1 MGKRGPQP
9 GTGGRPRKALA
20 DKLLDGK
27 PGKENLRV
35 VNLPDGADLTGADMP
50 EPKEY
55 LSARQKGGEEIVAA
69 EIYRSTWNWLKK
81 YRCEHL
87 VTQQSL
93 EQFSMAAA
101 RWIQCEQAISQF
113 GFLAKHPTTGAA
125 IASPYVAIARE
136 YSKHANAL
144 WNQIYAVV
152 RDNSS
157 MDIRGANPQDDV
169 MERLLSAR
177 SNRHKR

>member
-9 GTGGRPRKALA
+9 NTGGRPRKPLS
-20 DKLLDGK
+20 DKLLDGN
-27 PGKENLRV
+27 PGKEKLKV
-35 VNLPDGADLTGADMP
+35 VSLPDGTELTGEEMP
-50 EPKEY
+50 PPKEF
-55 LSARQKGGEEIVAA
+55 LSAAQKGGEDMAAA
-69 EIYRSTWNWLKK
+69 EIYRSTWEWLKK

-125 IASPYVAIARE
+125 IASPYVAISRE

-152 RDNSS
+152 RDNSA
-157 MDIRGANPQDDV
+157 MDCRGTNPQDDV
-169 MERLLSAR
+169 MERLLTAR
-177 SNRHKR
+177 TFRNNR